1 MYQIHYTSK
10 FKKDFIIVSKRKYKL
25 ILLEKA
31 IMFLTEKSQLPPN
44 YRPHKLSGDFADTWC
59 AHIKPDWLLL
69 YLIDETNAEIWLIGT
84 GTHSDL
90 FQ

>member
-10 FKKDFIIVSKRKYKL
+10 FKKDFTIVSKRKYKL

-44 YRPHKLSGDFADTWC
+44 
-59 AHIKPDWLLL
+59 
-69 YLIDETNAEIWLIGT
+69 
-84 GTHSDL
+84 
-90 FQ
+90 

>member
-10 FKKDFIIVSKRKYKL
+10 FKKDFTTVSKRKFKL
-25 ILLEKA
+25 NLLEKT
-31 IMFLTEKSQLPPN
+31 ISLLSEKSQLPPT
-44 YRPHKLSGDFADTWC
+44 YRPHKLSGNFADTWC

-69 YLIDETNAEIWLIGT
+69 YLIDELNKEIWLVGT

-90 FQ
+90 FK

>member
-10 FKKDFIIVSKRKYKL
+10 FKKDFTIVSKRKYKL
-25 ILLEKA
+25 DLLEKT
-31 IMFLTEKSQLPPN
+31 ISLLILKNQLPPK
-44 YRPHKLSGDFADTWC
+44 YRPHKLSGNYADTWC
-59 AHIKPDWLLL
+59 VHIKPDWLLL

-90 FQ
+90 FR